1 MACLDFNSKHSVHF
15 LIPIFLPGPGLPE
28 HVPEVHVERVGVN
41 DDRKE
46 CVRHASIRRDDDGDG
61 RDVEHGVTVGDR
73 GKG

>member
-1 MACLDFNSKHSVHF
+1 M
-15 LIPIFLPGPGLPE
+15 
-28 HVPEVHVERVGVN
+28 ERVGVD

-73 GKG
+73 GEG